1 MHGRVSK
8 SEKMLILHI
17 FLTKNGIFF
26 NFHSAPGKKCLVV
39 AVAEWLA
46 KHSRGVNFAGG
57 EIGTSRSGSLYR
69 SVGVIT
75 YVGAPYDWHFMWV
88 KFVKIHYEHP
98 VRGLRPIVPVSLCYA
113 MQQWKIDRTALLTSF
128 QKQNIRSRWVAGSK
142 TPAQC
147 AQSCSK
153 LKMVISRLLIK
164 LISEGRY
171 YIEFYYAF

>member
-1 MHGRVSK
+1 M
-8 SEKMLILHI
+8 
-17 FLTKNGIFF
+17 
-26 NFHSAPGKKCLVV
+26 V

-98 VRGLRPIVPVSLCYA
+98 VRGLRPIVPESICNMQYA
-113 MQQWKIDRTALLTSF
+113 ICNIKINQICSQPNLMKICRKLEYHVEKINFDIDKNRLVRAHTSI
-128 QKQNIRSRWVAGSK
+128 KR
-142 TPAQC
+142 
-147 AQSCSK
+147 K
-153 LKMVISRLLIK
+153 L
-164 LISEGRY
+164 
-171 YIEFYYAF
+171 